1 MDKCTFVHLYVHVC
15 VCAHMCVYTCM
26 CVHVHGCVCVCVC
39 VHVRIV
45 LTKLTDMGKPH
56 FLSLN
61 YVRVERYKQVSEC
74 ACIHLSL
81 LWTVDV
87 V

>member
-1 MDKCTFVHLYVHVC
+1 MCMCTHVC
-15 VCAHMCVYTCM
+15 IYMYVSASAWV
-26 CVHVHGCVCVCVC
+26 CVCVCVC

-61 YVRVERYKQVSEC
+61 YVRVERYKQVSEF

-81 LWTVDV
+81 LWTEDV